1 MATVRVVILQLRCLS
16 AVRGARRG
24 PQKPRARP
32 AGSWFMGT
40 LHLITAVIGAG
51 VLSLPQA
58 LAWLGWVVG
67 IPLFVL
73 FFCITM

>member
-1 MATVRVVILQLRCLS
+1 
-16 AVRGARRG
+16 
-24 PQKPRARP
+24 
-32 AGSWFMGT
+32 MGT